1 MSLRSVHV
9 TRTPLFLLL
18 LLLGGC
24 EGCGDKETV
33 ENNLDGGVSVQ
44 LITFT
49 DESTGLELQL
59 SEKWTPLMN
68 PNTPESVVVDARYI
82 VPIQGLPV
90 RPRVVV
96 SQVPFETERS
106 AKLEDV
112 IDSEIDV
119 LKTSLRRPNVKIKRI
134 STRSL
139 IIDGRSAGGFD
150 LKYAVVEPKSERES
164 LILQRTLMI
173 FAQDSGEKQRKV
185 EITATYVESG
195 DREVAD
201 EVESMFNSIKFRR

>member
-18 LLLGGC
+18 LLLAGC
-24 EGCGDKETV
+24 EGCGDEETV

-96 SQVPFETERS
+96 SQVPLETERS

-119 LKTSLRRPNVKIKRI
+119 LKASLRRPNVKIKRI

-173 FAQDSGEKQRKV
+173 FAQDPDEKQRKV
-185 EITATYVESG
+185 EITATYVETG

-201 EVESMFNSIKFRR
+201 EVESMFNSIKFNR